1 MQGRIQ
7 AQRGAASDLEPLV
20 LSKDGAPTRSH
31 NMKAFNK
38 AAVMIGVSAS
48 LTCFTAM
55 ADTAMAQTQAK
66 TAQATTQQP
75 ATPPQTTTV
84 NGLQVKPD
92 GGSGPD
98 KTKFNIV
105 SKSEA
110 KKQQGDLQ
118 RSGGNSMTSDG
129 TGGGEN
135 SSGN

>member
-1 MQGRIQ
+1 MEHNEEQKMKVMNQ
-7 AQRGAASDLEPLV
+7 LAV
-20 LSKDGAPTRSH
+20 L
-31 NMKAFNK
+31 
-38 AAVMIGVSAS
+38 IGVSAS
-48 LTCFTAM
+48 LGCFNAM

-66 TAQATTQQP
+66 TAQPMPNQQQP
-75 ATPPQTTTV
+75 APPPQTTTV
-84 NGLQVKPD
+84 NGLQLKPD

-105 SKSEA
+105 SKGEA
-110 KKQQGDLQ
+110 KKQQGDMQ

>member
-1 MQGRIQ
+1 MNQPKKFAALAGIAASLSWASAIAQSQAHTAQPSQQPTQPSQRMAQPQGR
-7 AQRGAASDLEPLV
+7 
-20 LSKDGAPTRSH
+20 
-31 NMKAFNK
+31 
-38 AAVMIGVSAS
+38 
-48 LTCFTAM
+48 
-55 ADTAMAQTQAK
+55 
-66 TAQATTQQP
+66 
-75 ATPPQTTTV
+75 TTTV
-84 NGLQVKPD
+84 NGLQLKPD

-110 KKQQGDLQ
+110 KKQQGAMH